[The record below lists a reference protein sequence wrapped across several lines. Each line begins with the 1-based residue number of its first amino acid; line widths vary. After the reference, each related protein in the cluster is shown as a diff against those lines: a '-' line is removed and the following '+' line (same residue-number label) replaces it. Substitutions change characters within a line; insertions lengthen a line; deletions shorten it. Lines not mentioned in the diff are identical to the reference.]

1 MIRQSLGLW
10 LLIILMSLTGCLLPG
25 VGPGMSPKIPPI
37 SSEDGL
43 PVTAG
48 GGLVSN
54 NGANLAGNVTGPSYL
69 ISNNVGGLISNNV
82 GGYRTLALA
91 LAPVQKAVVYLTSPN
106 EQFYAGANGDALF
119 TFTDEAGNYA
129 FKLAPAEAPIIV
141 TVLLPKNRRLVGFL
155 MSRKGENHL
164 DVDLASTVV
173 TEFLRDQARLSHRT
187 FGSYQALATELP
199 EILRLTRSLIEDGS
213 LRFRQ
218 KADDPE
224 DALDLS
230 VNGLAA
236 MRHAYVRAFAA
247 SNKPLSD
254 AWKRLLG
261 YRPLLLDEVEVG
273 LPADMKAIAVAAGS
287 GSIYTAAL
295 NYAELML
302 TQTSASGSR
311 SVARVSRAKN
321 IDYIGGMAISGERLF
336 VGAARVGQLELDP
349 AVPSNVDYFFDVSW
363 DASDSPVMVPAP
375 NLLGFNNTASELG
388 TDSFSACDVDVHG
401 NQVFV
406 ASELTNEVFRFGLDA
421 QHSATGLERLA
432 GVPLASQSSETFFT
446 GDAPTPGIET
456 RLNKPMAVTYHEEGG
471 KPYLY
476 VADTLNHRIRRI
488 DLNTAGFP
496 TETVLGRGAIAY
508 GNMLMPPGPAEDGK
522 TSSSQPMDLDNPE
535 GIAKDLA
542 SLNFPHKMVFDAAG
556 RMFFADSDH
565 RRVRMFD
572 GTKVYTLAG
581 TEAGAPSVIGDSR
594 RSGLGEIASLSFD
607 SNGDLLL
614 ADARSNKLRRLRL
627 QFGL

>member
-1 MIRQSLGLW
+1 MIRRSLGVW
-10 LLIILMSLTGCLLPG
+10 LLLALVSLAGCLMPG
-25 VGPGMSPKIPPI
+25 VGPGVSSKLPPI
-37 SSEDGL
+37 SSEDGM
-43 PVTAG
+43 PVAADGGIVANNAG
-48 GGLVSN
+48 KLSGS
-54 NGANLAGNVTGPSYL
+54 VTGPSYL

-82 GGYRTLALA
+82 GGYHTLALA
-91 LAPVQKAVVYLTSPN
+91 LVPVQKAVVYLTSPN
-106 EQFYAGANGDALF
+106 EQFYAGSNGDALF
-119 TFTDEAGNYA
+119 TFTDELGHYA
-129 FKLAPAEAPIIV
+129 FNLAPVEVPVVV

-155 MSRKGENHL
+155 MARKGENHL

-187 FGSYQALATELP
+187 FASYQALSTELP

-213 LRFRQ
+213 LSFRQ
-218 KADDPE
+218 HADDP
-224 DALDLS
+224 DGTLDLS
-230 VNGLAA
+230 VNGIAA

-247 SNKPLSD
+247 TNKPLSD

-261 YRPLLLDEVEVG
+261 YRPLLIDEVEVG
-273 LPADMKAIAVAAGS
+273 LPSDMKAIAITAGS
-287 GSIYTAAL
+287 GSVYVAAL
-295 NYAELML
+295 NFVDLMI

-311 SVARVSRAKN
+311 RVAKVSRAKGV
-321 IDYIGGMAISGERLF
+321 DYIGGMAISGEHLF
-336 VGAARVGQLELDP
+336 VGAARAGQLELDP
-349 AVPSNVDYFFDVSW
+349 AVQSDVDYFFDVSW
-363 DASDSPVMVPAP
+363 DASGSPLMVPAP
-375 NLLGFNNTASELG
+375 NLIGLNNSAPEV
-388 TDSFSACDVDVHG
+388 DSFSAFDLDVHG
-401 NQVFV
+401 NQLYV
-406 ASELTNEVFRFGLDA
+406 ASDLTNEIFRYGLDS
-421 QHSATGLERLA
+421 QRSAAGLERLA
-432 GVPLASQSSETFFT
+432 GVPLASPSELFFS
-446 GDAPTPGIET
+446 GDARVPGIEL
-456 RLNKPMAVTYHEEGG
+456 RLNKPSALTYHEEGG

-488 DLNTAGFP
+488 DLNTPGFP
-496 TETVLGRGAIAY
+496 TETVLGRGTIPY

-522 TSSSQPMDLDNPE
+522 TSSSQPIDLDNPE
-535 GIAKDLA
+535 GIPKDLA

-581 TEAGAPSVIGDSR
+581 TDPGAPLISGDSR
-594 RSGLGEIASLSFD
+594 RSGLGEISSLAFD